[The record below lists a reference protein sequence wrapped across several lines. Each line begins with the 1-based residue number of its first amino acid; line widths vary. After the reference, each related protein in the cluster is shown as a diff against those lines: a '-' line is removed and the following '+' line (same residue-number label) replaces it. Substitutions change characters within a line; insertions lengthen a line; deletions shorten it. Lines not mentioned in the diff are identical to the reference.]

1 MLAELLKSKFNCF
14 RDYEASE
21 IVSLLEFC
29 EHVSIP
35 SSEVLW
41 TEGSEDN
48 YAAFILQG
56 NIGIKK
62 QTEFGGKAVVVGI
75 YTGGS
80 VVGELCLLTDRPRTV
95 SAIALEPTEMV
106 ILHNH
111 KFEEMIQNHPLIGL
125 RLLKYIFL
133 STTQRLTKSYER
145 IASIF

>member
-1 MLAELLKSKFNCF
+1 MLAELLKSKFKCF

-21 IVSLLEFC
+21 VDSFLAFC
-29 EHVSIP
+29 EHVAIP

-41 TEGSEDN
+41 TEGSGDN
-48 YAAFILQG
+48 YAAFILDG

-62 QTEFGGKAVVVGI
+62 KTEFDGKDVVVGI
-75 YTGGS
+75 YTAGS

-95 SAIALEPTEMV
+95 TALALEPTDMV
-106 ILHNH
+106 VLHNH

-125 RLLKYIFL
+125 RLLRYIFL
-133 STTQRLTKSYER
+133 STSQRLTKSYER